1 MVDGWFGEKG
11 EWVNGQ
17 ILILSKQEDKDNKWK
32 VDEKKE
38 TTSVQSVQYIGWTR
52 ERQQVFICMINN
64 P

>member
-38 TTSVQSVQYIGWTR
+38 TTSVQSVQYIG
-52 ERQQVFICMINN
+52 
-64 P
+64 